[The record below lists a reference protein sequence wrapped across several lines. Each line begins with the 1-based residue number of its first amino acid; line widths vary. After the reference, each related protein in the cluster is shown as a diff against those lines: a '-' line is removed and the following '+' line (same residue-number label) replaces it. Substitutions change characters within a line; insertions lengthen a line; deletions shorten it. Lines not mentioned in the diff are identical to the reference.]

1 MVILP
6 RSAQL
11 DLVGSVQPVR
21 VNQPDLRVDFW
32 VTNKGNL
39 EVSPSSKLYP
49 HQ

>member
-11 DLVGSVQPVR
+11 DLVESVRPVR
-21 VNQPDLRVDFW
+21 VNYSDLKVDFW
-32 VTNKGNL
+32 VRNKGNL

-49 HQ
+49 NQ